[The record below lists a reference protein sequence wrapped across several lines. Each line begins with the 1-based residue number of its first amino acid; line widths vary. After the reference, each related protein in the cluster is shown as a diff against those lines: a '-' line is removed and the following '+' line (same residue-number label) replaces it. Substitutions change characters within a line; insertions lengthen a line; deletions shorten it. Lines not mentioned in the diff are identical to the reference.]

1 MRLRAGGA
9 GRRRPRRTG
18 LRVIVTAGDS
28 HRPFPLFAR
37 TGPRAYEIA
46 SGPDYHGRMAL
57 SLVVGPAH
65 AGKVALLLERYLDA
79 LERDPWLIVPN
90 RGDVERVERDLLR
103 RRSAL
108 LSGRIGT
115 FDDLFEHI
123 AFGDPQLARRD
134 DAQRS
139 LAIRRAIARTELDG
153 LAASA
158 GSSGFADALGSARSS
173 SRRSSSRIGSTGT
186 CPARVRV
193 P

>member
-1 MRLRAGGA
+1 
-9 GRRRPRRTG
+9 
-18 LRVIVTAGDS
+18 
-28 HRPFPLFAR
+28 
-37 TGPRAYEIA
+37 
-46 SGPDYHGRMAL
+46 
-57 SLVVGPAH
+57 
-65 AGKVALLLERYLDA
+65 LLLERYLTV

-90 RGDVERVERDLLR
+90 RADVERVERDLLR

-123 AFGDPQLARRD
+123 AFGDPLLHPVAT

-158 GSSGFADALGSARSS
+158 GSSGFADALGSALGERE
-173 SRRSSSRIGSTGT
+173 TELVE
-186 CPARVRV
+186 P
-193 P
+193 